1 MDETQQQS
9 LQQIAD
15 DGREMPIKADHQSSV
30 HHVNTASGLKY
41 DKASTKDSSD
51 KMKNPEVCNNTT
63 MYVCKN
69 ISKHVHSLMVRTN
82 KKRFMQLSK
91 LCLKT

>member
-1 MDETQQQS
+1 MDETQQQN
-9 LQQIAD
+9 LQQTAD
-15 DGREMPIKADHQSSV
+15 DGTDMPIKADHQSSV
-30 HHVNTASGLKY
+30 PYVNTASGLKY
-41 DKASTKDSSD
+41 DKAFTKDSSD
-51 KMKNPEVCNNTT
+51 KVKNPEVCNNTA